1 MYSLFFFIKLLK
13 YHQRLYT
20 KFFLPLKNERCADL
34 LNTCQFRDF
43 WDTYLQIPLACP
55 EFERLEAFVKS
66 DHSMTAIRRSILQT
80 ISFVYKSAPVL
91 DIALSFL
98 HFSTVDCFS
107 QFVDTD
113 VVASK
118 IVEKV
123 VNDKV
128 EFKPNIGNM
137 RKSNDCNEEIEYA
150 SVYKMINKM
159 SVV

>member
-1 MYSLFFFIKLLK
+1 M
-13 YHQRLYT
+13 
-20 KFFLPLKNERCADL
+20 E
-34 LNTCQFRDF
+34 FRDF
-43 WDTYLQIPLACP
+43 WDTYLKIPLVCP

-66 DHSMTAIRRSILQT
+66 DHSTTAIRRSILKT
-80 ISFVYKSAPVL
+80 ISFVYKSASAL

-98 HFSTVDCFS
+98 HFPTIDCFS

-113 VVASK
+113 IVARE

-128 EFKPNIGNM
+128 EFKPNTGNM
-137 RKSNDCNEEIEYA
+137 RKSNGCNEEIEYA

-159 SVV
+159 SAV